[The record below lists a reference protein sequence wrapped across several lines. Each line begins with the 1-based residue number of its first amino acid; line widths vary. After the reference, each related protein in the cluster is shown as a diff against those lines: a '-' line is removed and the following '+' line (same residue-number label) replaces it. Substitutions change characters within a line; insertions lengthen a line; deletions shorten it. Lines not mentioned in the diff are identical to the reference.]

1 MLIVRLFAYILLI
14 ASASSAE
21 LKLST
26 FLEAHCYDCHDD
38 EKQKGGL
45 DLTALKTDFAAAENF
60 ARWVKV
66 HDRIESGEMPPKKK
80 ARPPAAEKAAALK
93 WLRDS
98 LIAAERT
105 NLAPRLAG
113 R

>member
-26 FLEAHCYDCHDD
+26 FLEAHCYDCHDE

-45 DLTALKTDFAAAENF
+45 DL
-60 ARWVKV
+60 
-66 HDRIESGEMPPKKK
+66 
-80 ARPPAAEKAAALK
+80 KAAARADLG
-93 WLRDS
+93 RFTAMDRRGPMAMEAVSS
-98 LIAAERT
+98 LTAANFVAESR
-105 NLAPRLAG
+105 ADG
-113 R
+113 